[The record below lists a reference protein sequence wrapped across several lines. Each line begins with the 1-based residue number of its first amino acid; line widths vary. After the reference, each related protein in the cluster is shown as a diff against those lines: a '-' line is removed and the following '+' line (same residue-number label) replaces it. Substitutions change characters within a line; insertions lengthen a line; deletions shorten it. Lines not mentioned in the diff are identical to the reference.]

1 VRLRHG
7 RYEGN
12 SVHSPTRVDEYPA
25 EHLDCQCPDQ
35 LNPSHLRA
43 AGLILS
49 PEEVEEL
56 IASAKNLMHRAML
69 MTLYATGFRRS
80 ELCQLKVTHIDSQRI
95 VIRVRQ
101 GKGSQ
106 DRDVLL
112 SSMRVMV
119 CLNHARSTTGGIS
132 GRKIPMF

>member
-1 VRLRHG
+1 M
-7 RYEGN
+7 
-12 SVHSPTRVDEYPA
+12 DEYPA

-69 MTLYATGFRRS
+69 MTLYATGLRRS
-80 ELCQLKVTHIDSQRI
+80 ELCQLSAAGTEGVID
-95 VIRVRQ
+95 VIC
-101 GKGSQ
+101 GTSLDC
-106 DRDVLL
+106 DRDYH
-112 SSMRVMV
+112 M
-119 CLNHARSTTGGIS
+119 
-132 GRKIPMF
+132 PP